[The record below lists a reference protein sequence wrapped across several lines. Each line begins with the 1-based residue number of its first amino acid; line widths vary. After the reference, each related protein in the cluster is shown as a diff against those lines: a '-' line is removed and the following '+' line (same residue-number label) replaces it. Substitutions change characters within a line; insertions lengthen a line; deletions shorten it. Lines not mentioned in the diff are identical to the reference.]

1 MWALTG
7 AWGVLYSGHI
17 LVPNPQIPPH
27 VTHSTANVAHSSH
40 RIMRKALHSAT
51 VIGVSEG
58 NMTAR
63 AEYRKRTQQRQ
74 TVVFGSILATMG
86 VLLLLSMLVW
96 SGIMPVPFERK
107 FSEAPDPNRAIT
119 PCLPAEPTPAVDLA
133 TITVNVYN
141 STNRT
146 GIGGEASS
154 AFTNMG
160 ISVPNPAANWSSSTL
175 PEPARIITGPTGVV
189 EAYTLAQ
196 YIPDSVI
203 AINPDETTDVLTVV
217 LGSAWDGLK
226 AWQTVYLENP
236 ERLLTSQEGC
246 VPTEEVQP
254 ADK

>member
-1 MWALTG
+1 MRALAG
-7 AWGVLYSGHI
+7 AWGVLHR
-17 LVPNPQIPPH
+17 PQNQPLDTQAT
-27 VTHSTANVAHSSH
+27 VNVAHYS
-40 RIMRKALHSAT
+40 RRTMRKVLYSAT

-74 TVVFGSILATMG
+74 TVVFGSILATMS

-96 SGIMPVPFERK
+96 SGIIPVPFERK

-119 PCLPAEPTPAVDLA
+119 PCLPADPTTAVDLT

-141 STNRT
+141 STNRS

-203 AINPDETTDVLTVV
+203 SIKPDETTGVLTVV

-226 AWQTVYLENP
+226 DWQTVYLENP
-236 ERLLTSQEGC
+236 ERQLTSAEGC
-246 VPTEEVQP
+246 VPTEDVQP
-254 ADK
+254 AEK